1 MPRPSVSIPPQR
13 DGPHYS
19 HTNQFLSP
27 IQPAQDYR
35 SSTVKQEHYGDI
47 SSTRSSIV
55 NGYHLQIPQSSFSSP
70 TYESPVSATALIPR
84 KPSVSPSTRNAI
96 HVPVKRRKICN
107 DSLWLLL
114 FLAGTGGMAAISHL
128 AFTRGYYPRLL
139 YSRDSEGNLC
149 GVSANVPDSS
159 RDLSNQPYLAF
170 YDLDLPNAYRRC
182 VSQCPT
188 DTQSLNSLICQYDT
202 DPAPTASNQVK
213 LALIASGNCTMTSAS
228 TEALNRC
235 VPNVLLSSSV
245 VTGASITN
253 TTALTI
259 WASTLV
265 TDLNRE
271 TFVAMLFQ
279 QLGLNW
285 WIILVSL
292 SITIG
297 LSYAWTFL
305 LVAMSRTIVWA
316 TLLLT
321 LSLTWG
327 ASGFFLYMFMCLKYN
342 NISPLSATISAVGG
356 YYTTSTLLVVTCVCF
371 IISTSISIATIV
383 LRKTISLAI
392 RIIVETSKSF
402 RKLHI
407 LSVTPLVKLSVVIF
421 LGLYTAIIVA
431 IISTIGAVETSVP
444 LSYTIV
450 NMTYVVPSG
459 KTFVPS
465 NFVAGLDA
473 ISVSGVISEYYF
485 SSEKENPQLINK
497 SVLTAIF
504 RVFKSHMG
512 SASLGS
518 ISIPFIALVNIIIGL
533 FRQHSQKTA
542 LYGHPFCECAVL
554 GIGISERHKI
564 RLKVVSGVS
573 GFVIFF
579 GKVLITLAAG
589 FSGMALVCTVTQKGT
604 PTSTLAPI
612 LAFIFIFVFLT
623 TSVIIEPFGTAI
635 ETVFICL
642 CLDIDMHSGADSV
655 LEEKNL
661 AFKRF
666 DLVNGSTV

>member
-285 WIILVSL
+285 WIILV
-292 SITIG
+292 
-297 LSYAWTFL
+297 
-305 LVAMSRTIVWA
+305 
-316 TLLLT
+316 
-321 LSLTWG
+321 
-327 ASGFFLYMFMCLKYN
+327 
-342 NISPLSATISAVGG
+342 
-356 YYTTSTLLVVTCVCF
+356 
-371 IISTSISIATIV
+371 
-383 LRKTISLAI
+383 
-392 RIIVETSKSF
+392 
-402 RKLHI
+402 
-407 LSVTPLVKLSVVIF
+407 
-421 LGLYTAIIVA
+421 
-431 IISTIGAVETSVP
+431 
-444 LSYTIV
+444 
-450 NMTYVVPSG
+450 
-459 KTFVPS
+459 
-465 NFVAGLDA
+465 
-473 ISVSGVISEYYF
+473 
-485 SSEKENPQLINK
+485 
-497 SVLTAIF
+497 
-504 RVFKSHMG
+504 
-512 SASLGS
+512 
-518 ISIPFIALVNIIIGL
+518 
-533 FRQHSQKTA
+533 
-542 LYGHPFCECAVL
+542 
-554 GIGISERHKI
+554 
-564 RLKVVSGVS
+564 
-573 GFVIFF
+573 
-579 GKVLITLAAG
+579 
-589 FSGMALVCTVTQKGT
+589 
-604 PTSTLAPI
+604 
-612 LAFIFIFVFLT
+612 
-623 TSVIIEPFGTAI
+623 
-635 ETVFICL
+635 
-642 CLDIDMHSGADSV
+642 
-655 LEEKNL
+655 
-661 AFKRF
+661 
-666 DLVNGSTV
+666 

>member
-1 MPRPSVSIPPQR
+1 
-13 DGPHYS
+13 
-19 HTNQFLSP
+19 
-27 IQPAQDYR
+27 
-35 SSTVKQEHYGDI
+35 
-47 SSTRSSIV
+47 
-55 NGYHLQIPQSSFSSP
+55 
-70 TYESPVSATALIPR
+70 
-84 KPSVSPSTRNAI
+84 
-96 HVPVKRRKICN
+96 
-107 DSLWLLL
+107 
-114 FLAGTGGMAAISHL
+114 
-128 AFTRGYYPRLL
+128 
-139 YSRDSEGNLC
+139 
-149 GVSANVPDSS
+149 
-159 RDLSNQPYLAF
+159 
-170 YDLDLPNAYRRC
+170 
-182 VSQCPT
+182 
-188 DTQSLNSLICQYDT
+188 
-202 DPAPTASNQVK
+202 
-213 LALIASGNCTMTSAS
+213 
-228 TEALNRC
+228 
-235 VPNVLLSSSV
+235 
-245 VTGASITN
+245 
-253 TTALTI
+253 
-259 WASTLV
+259 
-265 TDLNRE
+265 
-271 TFVAMLFQ
+271 
-279 QLGLNW
+279 
-285 WIILVSL
+285 
-292 SITIG
+292 
-297 LSYAWTFL
+297 
-305 LVAMSRTIVWA
+305 
-316 TLLLT
+316 
-321 LSLTWG
+321 
-327 ASGFFLYMFMCLKYN
+327 
-342 NISPLSATISAVGG
+342 
-356 YYTTSTLLVVTCVCF
+356 
-371 IISTSISIATIV
+371 
-383 LRKTISLAI
+383 
-392 RIIVETSKSF
+392 
-402 RKLHI
+402 
-407 LSVTPLVKLSVVIF
+407 
-421 LGLYTAIIVA
+421 
-431 IISTIGAVETSVP
+431 
-444 LSYTIV
+444 
-450 NMTYVVPSG
+450 MTYVVPSG

-518 ISIPFIALVNIIIGL
+518 ISIPFIALVNIINWLISSAFTKGERIEVARPREM
-533 FRQHSQKTA
+533 FFDRWYRWFATCMTGVNQKAYIMTA

>member
-444 LSYTIV
+444 LSYTTV

-465 NFVAGLDA
+465 
-473 ISVSGVISEYYF
+473 
-485 SSEKENPQLINK
+485 K
-497 SVLTAIF
+497 
-504 RVFKSHMG
+504 
-512 SASLGS
+512 
-518 ISIPFIALVNIIIGL
+518 
-533 FRQHSQKTA
+533 
-542 LYGHPFCECAVL
+542 YG
-554 GIGISERHKI
+554 I
-564 RLKVVSGVS
+564 
-573 GFVIFF
+573 
-579 GKVLITLAAG
+579 
-589 FSGMALVCTVTQKGT
+589 
-604 PTSTLAPI
+604 
-612 LAFIFIFVFLT
+612 
-623 TSVIIEPFGTAI
+623 
-635 ETVFICL
+635 
-642 CLDIDMHSGADSV
+642 
-655 LEEKNL
+655 
-661 AFKRF
+661 
-666 DLVNGSTV
+666 